1 MDWDKLRIFHAVAT
15 AGSFTRAGDALG
27 LSQSAVSRQ
36 IRTLEDSLQTSLF
49 NRHARGLILTD
60 EGESLYE
67 TTKEVV
73 SKIHVTEQKILEGT
87 ESPRG
92 KLKITT
98 TNSFGST
105 WMMNNIWKFINK
117 YPDIQVQ
124 MLIGDSDFDLFTRQA
139 DVAIRFHPSE
149 HLDLIQKQIG
159 TFHYNIYASPDYLN
173 KYGRPR
179 SLADLDHHRLIT
191 YGDLTNSPIENIDWI
206 LEAGATQKRTPILEV
221 NNIYGM
227 LQAIKSGLGVGS
239 LPDYLVQSSTNVLR
253 ILADTKTHEFPAYF
267 VYTQELRKSQRISA
281 FRDFIIEEFKH
292 SRF

>member
-1 MDWDKLRIFHAVAT
+1 MDWDKLRIFHTVAT

-60 EGESLYE
+60 EGESLFE
-67 TTKEVV
+67 TTREVV

-87 ESPRG
+87 ETPRG

-98 TNSFGST
+98 TSSFGST

-159 TFHYNIYASPDYLN
+159 TFNYNIYASPDYLN

-239 LPDYLVQSSTNVLR
+239 LPDYLVQGSTNVLR
-253 ILADTKTHEFPAYF
+253 ILADTQTHEFPAYF

>member
-15 AGSFTRAGDALG
+15 AGSFTRAGDTLG
-27 LSQSAVSRQ
+27 LSQSAISRQ

-60 EGESLYE
+60 EGESLFE
-67 TTKEVV
+67 TTREVV

-179 SLADLDHHRLIT
+179 SLAELDHHRLIT
-191 YGDLTNSPIENIDWI
+191 YGDITNSPIENIDWI

-239 LPDYLVQSSTNVLR
+239 LPDYLVQGSTNVLR
-253 ILADTKTHEFPAYF
+253 ILADTQTHEFPAYF

>member
-1 MDWDKLRIFHAVAT
+1 MDWDKLRVFHAVAT

-27 LSQSAVSRQ
+27 LSQSAISRQ

-179 SLADLDHHRLIT
+179 SLAELDHHRLIT
-191 YGDLTNSPIENIDWI
+191 YGDITNSPIENIDWI

-227 LQAIKSGLGVGS
+227 LQAIKSGLGVGT
-239 LPDYLVQSSTNVLR
+239 LPDYLVQGSTNVLR
-253 ILADTKTHEFPAYF
+253 ILADTQTHEFPAYF